1 VTARDDHRVPSPV
14 PAPTT
19 SSAPPT
25 EADFRN
31 LADALPQLA
40 WIGDGAGN
48 LFWYNRRWYD
58 YTGTSPA
65 EMADH
70 GWRRLH
76 HPDHLERVAT
86 RFSACIAAGES
97 WQDTFPLRGRDG
109 QYRWFLSLA
118 EPVRGPDGTV
128 ERWYGTNTDITETR
142 QAQDALRLSEQRF
155 RALIDASA
163 AVIWNTTA
171 AGELMPPQPRWAA
184 YTGQSEEAYQ
194 GWGWVDA
201 VHPDD
206 RARAAEVWAECVE
219 AVRPYAIEYRLR
231 RHDGEWRD
239 TEVRG
244 VPVLAENGTIREW
257 VGLNI
262 DVTVRK
268 EAEAEAE
275 RARAAAEAANLAKS
289 QFLANMSHELR
300 TPLSAVIGYSEML
313 GEELEDLGQA
323 ELLPDLRKIE
333 SSARHLLGL
342 INDVLD
348 ISKIEAGRMT
358 LSAESFDVATLI
370 DDVSAATQSLIAKKR
385 NRFHLNLGDE
395 SGDGLGTMHQDQLK
409 LRQSLINLIGNAAK
423 FSEDG
428 DITLTVRRIAED
440 GTDWLRFSVSDTGI
454 GLTDEQMGRLF
465 ERFSQADES
474 TTRQFG
480 GTGLGLAIT
489 RAFCERMGG
498 GIGVTSRFGEGAT
511 FTIRLPAELA
521 VHEEE
526 EAAETV
532 AARVHEITAGE
543 AHLHDVVL
551 LVDDDP
557 AARDLLQRFLEREGF
572 RVRTANDGR
581 AGLTLARALKP
592 RAILLDIEMPRM
604 DGWAV
609 LHAIRTDPDIA
620 ETPVIITS
628 VVNEFSLA
636 HVLGATDY
644 LVKPVDWSALKEAM
658 ERYRPAEQEG
668 SVLIVDDDEDARE
681 RVRRTLQ
688 RDGWQVREAGNGA
701 EALEILDAAR
711 PSLILLDLM
720 MPVMD
725 GFAFLRAL
733 RGRPDGNVPVVVL
746 TAKEITPS
754 EKESLGAQA
763 DRLIIKGSM
772 SLAEIGRQLRD
783 LYARH
788 DRTPL
793 PGEIQGLIE
802 RLPS

>member
-1 VTARDDHRVPSPV
+1 MMPTKLTGDITVTVQDGKVPETG
-14 PAPTT
+14 PTM
-19 SSAPPT
+19 
-25 EADFRN
+25 ADFRN

-40 WIGDGAGN
+40 WIAEADGT
-48 LFWYNRRWYD
+48 LVWYNRRWYD
-58 YTGTSPA
+58 YTGTTPA

-70 GWRRLH
+70 GWRKLH
-76 HPDHLERVAT
+76 HPDHLERAAE
-86 RFSACIAAGES
+86 RFASCIAAGES
-97 WQDTFPLRGRDG
+97 WQDTFPLRGKDG
-109 QYRWFLSLA
+109 RYRWFLSMA
-118 EPVRGPDGTV
+118 EPVRNAEGTV
-128 ERWYGTNTDITETR
+128 LRWYGTNTDVTETR
-142 QAQDALRLSEQRF
+142 LAQDALGHSEQRF
-155 RALIDASA
+155 RALVDASA
-163 AVIWNTTA
+163 AVIWSTTA
-171 AGELMPPQPRWAA
+171 QGELMPPQPSWAA
-184 YTGQSEEAYQ
+184 YTGQSDEAYQ
-194 GWGWVDA
+194 GWGWIDA
-201 VHPDD
+201 IHPDD
-206 RARAAEVWAECVE
+206 RARVAEVWAECVE
-219 AVRPYAIEYRLR
+219 RVTVFEVEYRLR
-231 RHDGEWRD
+231 RHDEVWRD
-239 TEVRG
+239 MEVRG
-244 VPVLAENGTIREW
+244 VPVLAEDGSIREW

-262 DVTVRK
+262 DITARK
-268 EAEAEAE
+268 EAEAAIEH
-275 RARAAAEAANLAKS
+275 ARAAAEAANLAKS

-348 ISKIEAGRMT
+348 ISKIEAGRLT
-358 LSAESFDVATLI
+358 LAAETFDVVSLI
-370 DDVSAATQSLIAKKR
+370 EDVTAATQSLITKKR
-385 NRFHLNLGDE
+385 NRFRLDFEGDLGA
-395 SGDGLGTMHQDQLK
+395 MHQDQSK

-428 DITLTVRRIAED
+428 EIILGVRRLREGGA
-440 GTDWLRFSVSDTGI
+440 DWLSFSVSDTGI
-454 GLTDEQMGRLF
+454 GLTQEQIGRLF

-489 RAFCERMGG
+489 RAFVERMGG
-498 GIGVTSRFGEGAT
+498 TIGVESTFGAGAT

-521 VHEEE
+521 AHEEE
-526 EAAETV
+526 VEAESV
-532 AARVHEITAGE
+532 AARVQEITEGE

-609 LHAIRTDPDIA
+609 LHAIRTDPEIA

-644 LVKPVDWSALKEAM
+644 MVKPIDWGALKDAM
-658 ERYRPAEQEG
+658 ERYRPVDREG
-668 SVLIVDDDEDARE
+668 SVLVVDDDADARE

-688 RDGWQVREAGNGA
+688 RDGWQVREAENGA
-701 EALEILDAAR
+701 AALESLDQVR

-725 GFAFLRAL
+725 GFAFLGAL
-733 RGRPDGNVPVVVL
+733 RGRPDGDSIPVVVL
-746 TAKEITPS
+746 TAKEITS
-754 EKESLGAQA
+754 EEKESLGRQA
-763 DRLIIKGSM
+763 DRLIVKGSM
-772 SLAEIGRQLRD
+772 SLSEIGRQLRD
-783 LYARH
+783 LYSH
-788 DRTPL
+788 QDGTPL
-793 PGEIQGLIE
+793 PGKIQSLIDK
-802 RLPS
+802 LSP

>member
-1 VTARDDHRVPSPV
+1 MMPTKLTGDITVTVQDGKVPETG
-14 PAPTT
+14 PTM
-19 SSAPPT
+19 
-25 EADFRN
+25 ADFRN

-40 WIGDGAGN
+40 WIAEADGT
-48 LFWYNRRWYD
+48 LVWYNRRWYD
-58 YTGTSPA
+58 YTGTTPA
-65 EMADH
+65 EMAGH
-70 GWRRLH
+70 GWRKLH
-76 HPDHLERVAT
+76 HPDHLERAAE
-86 RFSACIAAGES
+86 RFASCIAAGES
-97 WQDTFPLRGRDG
+97 WQDTFPLRGKDG
-109 QYRWFLSLA
+109 RYRWFLSMA
-118 EPVRGPDGTV
+118 EPVRHADGTV
-128 ERWYGTNTDITETR
+128 LRWYGTNTDVTETR
-142 QAQDALRLSEQRF
+142 VAQDALGHSEQRF
-155 RALIDASA
+155 RALVDASA

-171 AGELMPPQPRWAA
+171 QGELMPPQASWAA
-184 YTGQSEEAYQ
+184 YTGQSDEAYQ
-194 GWGWVDA
+194 GWGWIDA
-201 VHPDD
+201 IHPDD
-206 RARAAEVWAECVE
+206 RARVAEVWAECVE
-219 AVRPYAIEYRLR
+219 RVTVFEVEYRLR
-231 RHDGEWRD
+231 RHDDVWRD
-239 TEVRG
+239 MEVRG
-244 VPVLAENGTIREW
+244 VPVLAEDGSIREW

-262 DVTVRK
+262 DITARK
-268 EAEAEAE
+268 EAEAAIEH
-275 RARAAAEAANLAKS
+275 ARAAAEAANLAKS

-348 ISKIEAGRMT
+348 ISKIEAGRLT
-358 LSAESFDVATLI
+358 LAAETFDVVSLI
-370 DDVSAATQSLIAKKR
+370 EDVTAATQSLITKKR
-385 NRFHLNLGDE
+385 NRFRLDFEGD
-395 SGDGLGTMHQDQLK
+395 LGTMHQDQLK

-428 DITLTVRRIAED
+428 EIILGVRRLRED
-440 GTDWLRFSVSDTGI
+440 GADWLSFSVSDTGI
-454 GLTDEQMGRLF
+454 GLTQEQIGRLF

-489 RAFCERMGG
+489 RAFVERMGG
-498 GIGVTSRFGEGAT
+498 TIGVESTFGAGAT

-521 VHEEE
+521 AHEEE
-526 EAAETV
+526 VEAESV
-532 AARVHEITAGE
+532 AARVQEITEGE

-609 LHAIRTDPDIA
+609 LHAIRTDPEIA

-644 LVKPVDWSALKEAM
+644 MVKPIDWGALKDAM
-658 ERYRPAEQEG
+658 ERYRPVDREG
-668 SVLIVDDDEDARE
+668 SVLVVDDDADARE

-688 RDGWQVREAGNGA
+688 RDGWQVREAENGA
-701 EALEILDAAR
+701 AALESLDQVR

-733 RGRPDGNVPVVVL
+733 RGRPDGDSIPVVVL
-746 TAKEITPS
+746 TAKEITS
-754 EKESLGAQA
+754 EEKESLGRQA
-763 DRLIIKGSM
+763 DRLIVKGTM
-772 SLAEIGRQLRD
+772 SLSEIGRQLRD
-783 LYARH
+783 LYSH
-788 DRTPL
+788 QDGTPL
-793 PGEIQGLIE
+793 PGKIQSLIDK
-802 RLPS
+802 LSP

>member
-1 VTARDDHRVPSPV
+1 MMPTKLTGDITVTVQDGKVPETG
-14 PAPTT
+14 PTM
-19 SSAPPT
+19 
-25 EADFRN
+25 ADFRN

-40 WIGDGAGN
+40 WIAEADGT
-48 LFWYNRRWYD
+48 LVWYNRRWYD
-58 YTGTSPA
+58 YTGTTPV

-70 GWRRLH
+70 GWRKLH
-76 HPDHLERVAT
+76 HPDHLERAAE
-86 RFSACIAAGES
+86 RFASCIAAGES
-97 WQDTFPLRGRDG
+97 WQDTFPLRGKDG
-109 QYRWFLSLA
+109 RYRWFLSMA
-118 EPVRGPDGTV
+118 EPVRHADGTV
-128 ERWYGTNTDITETR
+128 LRWYGTNTDVTETR
-142 QAQDALRLSEQRF
+142 LAQDALGHSEQRF
-155 RALIDASA
+155 RALVDASA
-163 AVIWNTTA
+163 AVIWSTTA
-171 AGELMPPQPRWAA
+171 QGELMPPQPSWAA
-184 YTGQSEEAYQ
+184 YTGQSDEAYQ
-194 GWGWVDA
+194 GWGWIDA
-201 VHPDD
+201 IHPDD
-206 RARAAEVWAECVE
+206 RARVAEVWAECVE
-219 AVRPYAIEYRLR
+219 RVTVFEVEYRLR
-231 RHDGEWRD
+231 RHDEVWRD
-239 TEVRG
+239 MEVRG
-244 VPVLAENGTIREW
+244 VPVLAEDGSIREW

-262 DVTVRK
+262 DITARK
-268 EAEAEAE
+268 EAEAAIEH
-275 RARAAAEAANLAKS
+275 ARAAAEAANLAKS

-348 ISKIEAGRMT
+348 ISKIEAGRLT
-358 LSAESFDVATLI
+358 LAAETFDVVSLI
-370 DDVSAATQSLIAKKR
+370 EDVTAATQSLITKKR
-385 NRFHLNLGDE
+385 NRFRLDFEGDLGA
-395 SGDGLGTMHQDQLK
+395 MHQDQLK

-428 DITLTVRRIAED
+428 EIILGVRRLRED
-440 GTDWLRFSVSDTGI
+440 GADWLSFSVSDTGI
-454 GLTDEQMGRLF
+454 GLTQEQIGRLF

-489 RAFCERMGG
+489 RAFVERMGG
-498 GIGVTSRFGEGAT
+498 TIGVESTFGEGAT

-521 VHEEE
+521 AHEEE
-526 EAAETV
+526 VEAESV
-532 AARVHEITAGE
+532 AARVQEITEGE

-609 LHAIRTDPDIA
+609 LHAIRTDPEIA

-644 LVKPVDWSALKEAM
+644 MVKPIDWGALKDAM
-658 ERYRPAEQEG
+658 ERYRPVDREG
-668 SVLIVDDDEDARE
+668 SVLVVDDDADARE

-688 RDGWQVREAGNGA
+688 RDGWQVREAENGA
-701 EALEILDAAR
+701 AALESLDQVR

-733 RGRPDGNVPVVVL
+733 RGRPDGDSIPVVVL
-746 TAKEITPS
+746 TAKEITS
-754 EKESLGAQA
+754 EEKESLGRQA
-763 DRLIIKGSM
+763 DRLIVKGTM
-772 SLAEIGRQLRD
+772 SLSEIGRQLRD
-783 LYARH
+783 LYRH
-788 DRTPL
+788 QDGTPL
-793 PGEIQGLIE
+793 PGKIQSLIDK
-802 RLPS
+802 LSP

>member
-1 VTARDDHRVPSPV
+1 MSAQDAKPSP
-14 PAPTT
+14 PT
-19 SSAPPT
+19 A
-25 EADFRN
+25 ADFRN

-40 WIGDGAGN
+40 WIADRAGN

-58 YTGTSPA
+58 YTGTNPA

-70 GWRRLH
+70 GWRKLH
-76 HPDHLERVAT
+76 HPDHLERAAA

-97 WQDTFPLRGRDG
+97 WQDTFPLRGKDG
-109 QYRWFLSLA
+109 RYRWFLSLA

-128 ERWYGTNTDITETR
+128 ERWYGTNTDVTETR
-142 QAQDALRLSEQRF
+142 EAQEALRLSEERF

-163 AVIWNTTA
+163 AVIWNTNA
-171 AGELMPPQPRWAA
+171 EGELLPPQPRWAA

-201 VHPDD
+201 VHPED

-219 AVRPYAIEYRLR
+219 QVRPYEVEYRLR
-231 RHDGEWRD
+231 RHDGAWRD

-244 VPVLAENGTIREW
+244 VPVLAEDGTIREW

-262 DVTVRK
+262 DITVRK
-268 EAEAEAE
+268 EAEAEVE
-275 RARAAAEAANLAKS
+275 RARASAEAANLAKS

-358 LSAESFDVATLI
+358 LVAETFEVASLI

-385 NRFHLNLGDE
+385 NRFRLDLGPD
-395 SGDGLGTMHQDQLK
+395 LGAMHQDQLK

-428 DITLTVRRIAED
+428 DIALSVRRSRAD
-440 GTDWLRFSVSDTGI
+440 GADWLTFAVADTGI

-489 RAFCERMGG
+489 RAFCERVGG
-498 GIGVTSRFGEGAT
+498 AIEVVSTYGKGAT

-526 EAAETV
+526 EAAESV
-532 AARVHEITAGE
+532 AARVHEITEGE

-658 ERYRPAEQEG
+658 ERYRPAGCEG
-668 SVLIVDDDEDARE
+668 SVLVIDDDADARE
-681 RVRRTLQ
+681 RMRRTLQ
-688 RDGWQVREAGNGA
+688 RDGWQVREAENGA
-701 EALEILDAAR
+701 QALESLDAAR

-754 EKESLGAQA
+754 EKESLGRQA
-763 DRLIIKGSM
+763 DRLIVKGSM

-783 LYARH
+783 LYDRH
-788 DRTPL
+788 DRAPL

>member
-1 VTARDDHRVPSPV
+1 MTGDITVTVRDGKV
-14 PAPTT
+14 PASGPTM
-19 SSAPPT
+19 
-25 EADFRN
+25 ADFRN

-40 WIGDGAGN
+40 WIAEADGN
-48 LFWYNRRWYD
+48 IVWYNRRWYD
-58 YTGTSPA
+58 YTGTTPA

-70 GWRRLH
+70 GWRKLH
-76 HPDHLERVAT
+76 HPDHLDRVAE

-109 QYRWFLSLA
+109 HYRWFLSLA
-118 EPVRGPDGTV
+118 EPVRDADGHV
-128 ERWYGTNTDITETR
+128 VRWYGTNTDVTDTR
-142 QAQDALRLSEQRF
+142 AAQEALGHSEQRF
-155 RALIDASA
+155 RALVDASA

-171 AGELMPPQPRWAA
+171 EGELMPPQPRWAA
-184 YTGQSEEAYQ
+184 YTGQGEEAYQ

-206 RARAAEVWAECVE
+206 RARAAEVWAECVA
-219 AVRPYAIEYRLR
+219 AVKAYEVEYRLR
-231 RHDGEWRD
+231 RHDGVWRD
-239 TEVRG
+239 MEVRG
-244 VPVLAENGTIREW
+244 VPVLAEDGTIREW

-262 DVTVRK
+262 DITARK
-268 EAEAEAE
+268 EAEAEIE

-333 SSARHLLGL
+333 ASARHLLGL

-348 ISKIEAGRMT
+348 ISKIEAGRLT
-358 LSAESFDVATLI
+358 LAAEAFTVAALIEDVT
-370 DDVSAATQSLIAKKR
+370 AATQSLITKKR
-385 NRFHLNLGDE
+385 NRFRLDLDADLG
-395 SGDGLGTMHQDQLK
+395 SMHQDQLK

-428 DITLTVRRIAED
+428 DIALTVRRFRENGA
-440 GTDWLRFSVSDTGI
+440 DWLSFAVSDTGI

-489 RAFCERMGG
+489 RAFIERMGG
-498 GIGVTSRFGEGAT
+498 AISVASTYGQGAT

-526 EAAETV
+526 IEAESV
-532 AARVHEITAGE
+532 ASRVHEITEGE
-543 AHLHDVVL
+543 GHLHDVVL

-581 AGLTLARALKP
+581 AGLTLARALRP

-609 LHAIRTDPDIA
+609 LHAIRTDPEIA
-620 ETPVIITS
+620 DTPVIITS

-644 LVKPVDWSALKEAM
+644 MVKPIDWGALKEAM
-658 ERYRPAEQEG
+658 ERYRPVDREG
-668 SVLIVDDDEDARE
+668 SVLVVDDDEDARE

-688 RDGWQVREAGNGA
+688 RDGWQVREAENGA
-701 EALEILDAAR
+701 AALESLDHAR

-733 RGRPDGNVPVVVL
+733 RGRPDGGSIPVVVL
-746 TAKEITPS
+746 TAKEITP
-754 EKESLGAQA
+754 EERESLGRQA
-763 DRLIIKGSM
+763 DRLIIKGTM
-772 SLAEIGRQLRD
+772 SLSEIGRQLRD
-783 LYARH
+783 LYAAP
-788 DRTPL
+788 DEAPL
-793 PGEIQGLIE
+793 PEPMQGLIE
-802 RLPS
+802 KLP

>member
-1 VTARDDHRVPSPV
+1 MSAQDAKP
-14 PAPTT
+14 
-19 SSAPPT
+19 APPT
-25 EADFRN
+25 AADFRN

-40 WIGDGAGN
+40 WIADRAGN

-58 YTGTSPA
+58 YTGTNPA

-70 GWRRLH
+70 GWRKLH
-76 HPDHLERVAT
+76 HPDHLERAAA

-97 WQDTFPLRGRDG
+97 WQDTFPLRGKDG
-109 QYRWFLSLA
+109 RYRWFLSLA

-128 ERWYGTNTDITETR
+128 ERWYGTNTDVTETR
-142 QAQDALRLSEQRF
+142 EAQEALRLSEERF

-163 AVIWNTTA
+163 AVIWNTNA
-171 AGELMPPQPRWAA
+171 EGELLPPQPRWAA

-201 VHPDD
+201 VHPED

-219 AVRPYAIEYRLR
+219 QVRPYEVEYRLR
-231 RHDGEWRD
+231 RHDGAWRD

-244 VPVLAENGTIREW
+244 VPVLAEDGTIREW

-262 DVTVRK
+262 DITVRK
-268 EAEAEAE
+268 EAEAEVE
-275 RARAAAEAANLAKS
+275 RARASAEAANLAKS

-358 LSAESFDVATLI
+358 LAAETFEVASLI

-385 NRFHLNLGDE
+385 NRFRLDLGPD
-395 SGDGLGTMHQDQLK
+395 LGAMHQDQLK

-428 DITLTVRRIAED
+428 DIALSVRRTSED
-440 GTDWLRFSVSDTGI
+440 GADWLTFAVADTGI

-498 GIGVTSRFGEGAT
+498 AIEVASTYGKGAT

-526 EAAETV
+526 EAAESV
-532 AARVHEITAGE
+532 AARIHEITEGE

-658 ERYRPAEQEG
+658 ERYRPAG
-668 SVLIVDDDEDARE
+668 ARE
-681 RVRRTLQ
+681 ACSSSTTMPMPAS
-688 RDGWQVREAGNGA
+688 GC
-701 EALEILDAAR
+701 AAR
-711 PSLILLDLM
+711 SSATAGRCARPRTA
-720 MPVMD
+720 PKRW
-725 GFAFLRAL
+725 RAWMR
-733 RGRPDGNVPVVVL
+733 RGR
-746 TAKEITPS
+746 A
-754 EKESLGAQA
+754 
-763 DRLIIKGSM
+763 
-772 SLAEIGRQLRD
+772 
-783 LYARH
+783 
-788 DRTPL
+788 
-793 PGEIQGLIE
+793 
-802 RLPS
+802 

>member
-1 VTARDDHRVPSPV
+1 MENDTV
-14 PAPTT
+14 
-19 SSAPPT
+19 SAHDAQAASPT
-25 EADFRN
+25 ESDFRN

-40 WIGDGAGN
+40 WIAEADGAIVW
-48 LFWYNRRWYD
+48 FNRRWYD
-58 YTGTSPA
+58 YTGASPA
-65 EMADH
+65 EMVGD
-70 GWRRLH
+70 GWRSVH
-76 HPDHLERVAT
+76 HPDHLDRVAE
-86 RFSACIAAGES
+86 RFSACIAAGQS

-109 QYRWFLSLA
+109 GYRWFLSLA

-128 ERWYGTNTDITETR
+128 LRWYGTNTDVTETR
-142 QAQDALRLSEQRF
+142 LAQEALRLSEERF

-163 AVIWNTTA
+163 AVIWNTNA
-171 AGELMPPQPRWAA
+171 EGELTPPQPRWAA

-201 VHPDD
+201 VHPED
-206 RARAAEVWAECVE
+206 RARAAEVWAECV
-219 AVRPYAIEYRLR
+219 AGVRPYEVEYRLR
-231 RHDGEWRD
+231 RHDGAWRD

-244 VPVLAENGTIREW
+244 VPVLAEDGTIREW

-262 DVTVRK
+262 DITVRK

-275 RARAAAEAANLAKS
+275 RARASAEAANLAKS

-323 ELLPDLRKIE
+323 ALLPDLRKIE
-333 SSARHLLGL
+333 ASARHLLGL

-358 LSAESFDVATLI
+358 LSAETFDVATLV

-385 NRFHLNLGDE
+385 NRFRLDLASD
-395 SGDGLGTMHQDQLK
+395 LGTMHQDQLK

-428 DITLTVRRIAED
+428 DIALTVRRARQD
-440 GTDWLRFSVSDTGI
+440 GADWLTFAISDTGI
-454 GLTDEQMGRLF
+454 GLTEEQMGRLF

-498 GIGVTSRFGEGAT
+498 SIDVASTYGKGAT

-521 VHEEE
+521 EREE
-526 EAAETV
+526 EAAAESV
-532 AARVHEITAGE
+532 AARVREITEGE

-609 LHAIRTDPDIA
+609 LHAIRTDPEIA

-644 LVKPVDWSALKEAM
+644 MVKPIDWGALKDAM
-658 ERYRPAEQEG
+658 ERYRPVDREG
-668 SVLIVDDDEDARE
+668 SVLVVDDDGDARE

-688 RDGWQVREAGNGA
+688 RDGWQVREAENGA
-701 EALEILDAAR
+701 AALESLDAER

-733 RGRPDGNVPVVVL
+733 RGRPDGTVPVVVL
-746 TAKEITPS
+746 TAKEISAS
-754 EKESLGAQA
+754 EKESLGRQA
-763 DRLIIKGSM
+763 DRLIVKGSM
-772 SLAEIGRQLRD
+772 SLSEIGRQLRD
-783 LYARH
+783 LYARQ

>member
-1 VTARDDHRVPSPV
+1 MTARDSRPQPEPS
-14 PAPTT
+14 A
-19 SSAPPT
+19 
-25 EADFRN
+25 ADFRN

-40 WIGDGAGN
+40 WIAEADGT
-48 LFWYNRRWYD
+48 LVWYNRRWYD
-58 YTGTSPA
+58 YTGTTPA
-65 EMADH
+65 DMADH
-70 GWRRLH
+70 GWRKLH
-76 HPDHLERVAT
+76 HPDHLERVAA
-86 RFSACIAAGES
+86 RFSACIAAGEP
-97 WQDTFPLRGRDG
+97 WHDTFPLRGVDG
-109 QYRWFLSLA
+109 GYRWFLSLA
-118 EPVRGPDGTV
+118 EPVRDAEGRV
-128 ERWYGTNTDITETR
+128 VRWYGTNTDVTETR
-142 QAQDALRLSEQRF
+142 EAQDALSRSEQRF
-155 RALIDASA
+155 RALIEASA

-171 AGELMPPQPRWAA
+171 EGALMPPQPRWAA

-206 RARAAEVWAECVE
+206 RAQAAEIWAECVE
-219 AVRPYAIEYRLR
+219 TARPYAVEYRLR
-231 RHDGEWRD
+231 RHDGAWRD

-244 VPVLAENGTIREW
+244 VPVLAEDGAIREW

-262 DVTVRK
+262 DITARK
-268 EAEAEAE
+268 EAEAELE

-333 SSARHLLGL
+333 ASARHLLGL

-358 LSAESFDVATLI
+358 LSAETFDVATLI
-370 DDVSAATQSLIAKKR
+370 EDVTAATQSLVVKKR
-385 NRFHLNLGDE
+385 NRLCLDLGPD
-395 SGDGLGTMHQDQLK
+395 LGTMHQDQLK

-423 FSEDG
+423 FTEDG
-428 DITLTVRRIAED
+428 SIALSVRRLTDD
-440 GTDWLRFSVSDTGI
+440 GADWLTFSVADTGI
-454 GLTDEQMGRLF
+454 GLTEAQMGRLF

-498 GIGVTSRFGEGAT
+498 TIDVASAPGAGAT

-521 VHEEE
+521 AREE
-526 EAAETV
+526 EAEAQSVT
-532 AARVHEITAGE
+532 ARVQEITEGE

-557 AARDLLQRFLEREGF
+557 AARELLQRFLEREGF

-581 AGLTLARALKP
+581 AGLTLARALRP

-644 LVKPVDWSALKEAM
+644 IVKPIDWGALKDAM
-658 ERYRPAEQEG
+658 ERYRPVGREG
-668 SVLIVDDDEDARE
+668 SVLIVDDDADARE
-681 RVRRTLQ
+681 RLRRTLQ
-688 RDGWQVREAGNGA
+688 RDGWQVREAENGA
-701 EALEILDAAR
+701 QGLERLDEGR

-733 RGRPDGNVPVVVL
+733 RGRPDGTVPVVVL
-746 TAKEITPS
+746 TAKEITPA
-754 EKESLGAQA
+754 EKESLGRQA
-763 DRLIIKGSM
+763 DRLIVKGTM
-772 SLAEIGRQLRD
+772 SLAEIGRQLRE
-783 LYARH
+783 LYAQ
-788 DRTPL
+788 DGAPL
-793 PGEIQGLIE
+793 PGRIQGLIA
-802 RLPS
+802 RLES